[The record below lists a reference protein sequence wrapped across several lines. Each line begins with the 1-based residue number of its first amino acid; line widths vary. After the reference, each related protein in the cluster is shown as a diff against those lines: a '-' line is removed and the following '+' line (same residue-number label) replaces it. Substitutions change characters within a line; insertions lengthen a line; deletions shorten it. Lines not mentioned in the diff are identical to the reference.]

1 MYFWDL
7 TIDTVTT
14 INLLIAIGLTVDYL
28 SHIAHTFMTKTGDRN
43 RMHHVV
49 KATNK
54 TALRGVVKKL
64 TVQCTYECIAS

>member
-14 INLLIAIGLTVDYL
+14 INLLIAIGLTVDYS

-43 RMHHVV
+43 RMHNVV
-49 KATNK
+49 KAT
-54 TALRGVVKKL
+54 TEIVSHGVIKN
-64 TVQCTYECIAS
+64 